1 MIQNLDK
8 RTIDNLVQWLTYEL
22 DRARSE
28 RSPMEQ
34 DWIRYQRVYRARP
47 ENPNKDFPFKGAA
60 NFVVPV
66 AATDVDITVAGV
78 MGTIMSSPNIWT
90 TEALRPDWIN
100 LAARTEE
107 YLEYAQETQLKMYKT
122 LVEWITEIVKL
133 GTGILKQRYLRE
145 EKRVLEWRETQTG
158 LSGGQPQVLQQ
169 MVRKIISN
177 RPEVKRVALAN
188 FYVPGTATSI
198 ADAGWCAERLELSW
212 TQLEARVRA
221 GIYSA
226 DFIAK
231 VGAHWRGQQ
240 SRTQYHNYQSAQ
252 EQLDNFLPG
261 QRDKF
266 EIFEFWTDYD
276 ILRDGEPQSVVCTIH
291 LPTMSYGR
299 ADFNP
304 FFHQEKPYSDAR
316 FLVQEGRFYGIG
328 LIEMQEA
335 IQDVISTMQCQR
347 VDNATIRNTTLLK
360 ARRGSGV
367 RADEPIW
374 PGRIFIVDNPAED
387 LVPMPMGYPA
397 ESTLDDENQLLSYA
411 QRRGGVSDWQA
422 GGAGQPALSYSTATT
437 TVEMLKQGKMKL
449 DQFIREVDRAL
460 SETGQRVVELLQQY
474 DQAGVPYLVMG
485 DQDGAVVQQVLQF
498 PLDTIRLGIA
508 VKVTSTNAQAN
519 RETKIRTDQIIFGT
533 VTQAY
538 QQMFQAMTIV
548 VNPQVPPALRMLA
561 FQMIQGG
568 TTLVR
573 QILDAY
579 QVQNMDAIFP
589 SVEQLNALVAN
600 FAAGQTAD
608 SGGAGLA
615 QGPASAPGVPAAAG
629 VPAGGYG
636 GNNSPLAL
644 AAGPQ

>member
-1 MIQNLDK
+1 MIPNLDK
-8 RTIDNLVQWLTYEL
+8 RTIDQLVQWLVYEL

-28 RSPMEQ
+28 RAPMEQ

-47 ENPNKDFPFKGAA
+47 ENPYRDFPFKNAA

-78 MGTIMSSPNIWT
+78 MGTFMSAPNLWSC
-90 TEALRPDWIN
+90 EALRPDWMEFG
-100 LAARTEE
+100 ARLEE
-107 YLEYAQETQLKMYKT
+107 FLEFAQESELKMYKT
-122 LVEWITEIVKL
+122 LLEWVTETVKL

-145 EKRVLEWRETQTG
+145 EKNVMEWRETQTG
-158 LSGGQPQVLQQ
+158 QTGGQPQVLQQ
-169 MVRKIISN
+169 MVRKVISN

-212 TQLEARVRA
+212 VQLEARVRA
-221 GIYSA
+221 GIYTP

-231 VGAHWRGQQ
+231 VGAHWRGMQAKTPFQ
-240 SRTQYHNYQSAQ
+240 NYQTAQ
-252 EQLDNFLPG
+252 EELDNFLPG

-276 ILRDGEPQSVVCTIH
+276 ILRRGEPNSVVCTIH

-328 LIEMQEA
+328 LIEMQET
-335 IQDVISTMQCQR
+335 IQEVISTIQCQR
-347 VDNATIRNTTLLK
+347 VDNSTIRNTSLFK

-374 PGRIFIVDNPAED
+374 PGRIFIVDNPNED
-387 LVPMPMGYPA
+387 LIPMQMGYPA

-422 GGAGQPALSYSTATT
+422 GGAGTPALSYSTATT

-449 DQFIREVDRAL
+449 DQFIRELDRAL
-460 SETGQRVVELLQQY
+460 SETGQRVVELYQQY
-474 DQAGVPYLVMG
+474 DQAGKPYIVMG
-485 DQDGAVVQQVLQF
+485 DKDGAVVEQVLSF
-498 PLDTIRLGIA
+498 PLDTIRLGVAI
-508 VKVTSTNAQAN
+508 KVTSTNAQVN
-519 RETKIRTDQIIFGT
+519 KETRIRTDQIIYQT
-533 VTQAY
+533 VTTAY

-548 VNPQVPPALRMLA
+548 ANPQVPPALRQLA

-568 TTLVR
+568 TVLVR

-579 QVQNMDAIFP
+579 NVQNLDAIFP
-589 SVEQLNALVAN
+589 SVDQLNALVAN
-600 FAAGQTAD
+600 FAAGQAPQPGGTQL
-608 SGGAGLA
+608 GAGPA
-615 QGPASAPGVPAAAG
+615 QAPGVPAGAG
-629 VPAGGYG
+629 VPVGSPGAGY
-636 GNNSPLAL
+636 PALAL
-644 AAGPQ
+644 SAGA